1 MTPASAEVAL
11 IFPNLLS
18 YHSRY
23 MQRIGLVPGQG
34 KVVKEQARHKQK
46 SHVIQGLIK
55 LSKGWLK

>member
-46 SHVIQGLIK
+46 SHVLFRD
-55 LSKGWLK
+55 LSR